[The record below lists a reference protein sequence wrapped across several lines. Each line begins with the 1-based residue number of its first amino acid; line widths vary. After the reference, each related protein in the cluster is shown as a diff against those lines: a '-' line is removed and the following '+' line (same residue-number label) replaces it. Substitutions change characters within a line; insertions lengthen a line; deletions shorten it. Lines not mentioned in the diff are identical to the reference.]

1 MNNKNLDALF
11 NGLTGTSKPS
21 SSEQPSVS
29 HAHKTTETTALSG
42 SESEE
47 KPTEE
52 RFCTIVQSDT
62 LRKIRIIANRE
73 GLQIK
78 EVVNAAFDKAIKSY
92 ERKHGKVDGDMKG
105 DASNLF

>member
-11 NGLTGTSKPS
+11 TGLTGTVKS
-21 SSEQPSVS
+21 SSEGQDTMEKLAQTSDLPVP
-29 HAHKTTETTALSG
+29 TERQFK
-42 SESEE
+42 E
-47 KPTEE
+47 KPAEE

-78 EVVNAAFDKAIKSY
+78 EVVNAAFNKAIKSY
-92 ERKHGKVDGDMKG
+92 ERKHGSVDGAMKG

>member
-11 NGLTGTSKPS
+11 TGLTGTVKS
-21 SSEQPSVS
+21 SSEGQD
-29 HAHKTTETTALSG
+29 TTEKQAQTSDLPVPT
-42 SESEE
+42 ERQFKE
-47 KPTEE
+47 KPAEE

-78 EVVNAAFDKAIKSY
+78 EVVNAAFNKAIKSY
-92 ERKHGKVDGDMKG
+92 ERKHGSVDGAMKG

>member
-1 MNNKNLDALF
+1 M
-11 NGLTGTSKPS
+11 
-21 SSEQPSVS
+21 
-29 HAHKTTETTALSG
+29 ALSKAALTTSFSG
-42 SESEE
+42 NESEE
-47 KPTEE
+47 KPAEE